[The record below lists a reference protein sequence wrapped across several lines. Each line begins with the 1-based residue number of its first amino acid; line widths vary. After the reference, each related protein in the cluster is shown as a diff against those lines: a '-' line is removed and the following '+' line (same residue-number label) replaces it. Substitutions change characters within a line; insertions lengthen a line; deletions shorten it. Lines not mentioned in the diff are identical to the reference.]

1 VVKADAE
8 RTRLAE
14 ISSISSMPNQEIV
27 SKIEKLLTFYT
38 KKSGTTY
45 KQGYNELVG
54 PFLWLAY
61 KNSSKNDPL
70 YTNNPLT
77 LSYHALD
84 LFIRN
89 FMPTIFLDDD
99 FICL

>member
-1 VVKADAE
+1 MVKADAE

-27 SKIEKLLTFYT
+27 FKIEKLLTFYT